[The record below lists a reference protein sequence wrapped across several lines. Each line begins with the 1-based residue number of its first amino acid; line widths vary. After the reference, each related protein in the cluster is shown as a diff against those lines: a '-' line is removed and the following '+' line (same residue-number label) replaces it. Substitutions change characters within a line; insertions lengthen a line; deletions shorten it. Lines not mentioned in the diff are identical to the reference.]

1 MSFNEIYRQ
10 KYFRNQLQ
18 RDKDI
23 SEDIRVL
30 KEKNVNLTNQINSLK
45 NRIPNANNT
54 SPSNT
59 STPNTSTPS

>member
-18 RDKDI
+18 RDKDL

-30 KEKNVNLTNQINSLK
+30 KEKNVNLTNQINILK